1 MPGGDRTARAG
12 QRSALALAA
21 LELALEGHPLI
32 PLHTPSGG
40 RCSCGYRCGRVGKHP
55 RGLLGLRSAS
65 SDPERVEAWWWAQP
79 EANIGLR
86 CDRLLVFDL
95 DGPAGRDSLSRLQ
108 EELGELPASREQRS
122 GRGWHLLFGLAGE
135 AAIGNSTAALGD
147 PPGLDLRAGARGYIV
162 AAPSLHENGRT
173 YRWRDRETPIAPLP
187 RAWLERLQRP
197 QPSPSM
203 VEPGPFPSCE
213 TSGYGL
219 VALRRELA
227 KVRTAREGAERDAQP
242 QHLQARPARRRRR
255 ARARAANRRRARD
268 RARERAWR
276 GGDERHDSLG
286 AHGRARLPAL
296 TETAM
301 SASCK
306 IVSLLYTGL
315 AGSFLSNVNNPSSQ
329 PSSRARARGA
339 DELSELF
346 SGPLRPRRTGLFGWR
361 NGSLQRANS
370 SVTGRSPSSR
380 ALWRTSRAGVR
391 RCQPRRATG

>member
-1 MPGGDRTARAG
+1 
-12 QRSALALAA
+12 
-21 LELALEGHPLI
+21 
-32 PLHTPSGG
+32 
-40 RCSCGYRCGRVGKHP
+40 
-55 RGLLGLRSAS
+55 
-65 SDPERVEAWWWAQP
+65 
-79 EANIGLR
+79 
-86 CDRLLVFDL
+86 
-95 DGPAGRDSLSRLQ
+95 
-108 EELGELPASREQRS
+108 
-122 GRGWHLLFGLAGE
+122 
-135 AAIGNSTAALGD
+135 
-147 PPGLDLRAGARGYIV
+147 
-162 AAPSLHENGRT
+162 
-173 YRWRDRETPIAPLP
+173 
-187 RAWLERLQRP
+187 
-197 QPSPSM
+197 M
-203 VEPGPFPSCE
+203 VEPGPFPSGE